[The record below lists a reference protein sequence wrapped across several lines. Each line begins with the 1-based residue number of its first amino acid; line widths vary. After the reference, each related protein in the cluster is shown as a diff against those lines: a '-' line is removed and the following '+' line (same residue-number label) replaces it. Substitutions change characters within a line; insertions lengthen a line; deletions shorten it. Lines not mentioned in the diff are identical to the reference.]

1 MRVALAC
8 AKLLLSIYMYSFSRC
23 FYPNEEHHKPF
34 VIRARFIAY
43 KFKDKARLEYK
54 LEQR

>member
-8 AKLLLSIYMYSFSRC
+8 VKLLLSIHLADV

-34 VIRARFIAY
+34 VIRARFVEC
-43 KFKDKARLEYK
+43 KFKVKARLVHK